1 MTRDVEP
8 SSLVRMDA
16 SEPGTNLIDP
26 VCGMNVNEPAP
37 ERQVEHRGQIY
48 HFCSTGCCKKF
59 AANPEGYLSGEVADA
74 GDPDAVYTC
83 PMHPEIEQVGP
94 GACPL
99 CGMALEPKD
108 IRLQNLEADPELISL
123 RRRLAW
129 SVLPAGMVFFLAMG
143 EMIPGNPL
151 TTLFSDTTRGW
162 IQLVLTTP
170 IVFVAGS
177 IFFQRAWVS
186 LRTGHLNMFTL
197 VAIGSGSAWAFS
209 TIQILFPHALGGLP
223 HQSAGGAPE
232 LYFETA
238 AIIVILVLLGQVI
251 ELGARAKTGS
261 AVKALLGLEPPTA
274 RRVAPDGEEDEI
286 GVDAVQVGDR
296 LRVRPGEKIPVDG
309 RVTEGQS
316 WVDESMLT
324 GEAVHISKDIGDR
337 VSGGTLNGNGSFLF
351 EADRIG
357 KDTLLAQIVN
367 LVGEAQRSRAPI
379 DRLADKVSGIFV
391 PVVLLISAI
400 SFGVWLVWGPEPRLS
415 YAMMA
420 AVAVLMIACP
430 CALGLA
436 TPMAV
441 MVGIGRGAQA
451 GVLVKDAA
459 ALETLAVVDTV
470 ILDKTGTLTEGNARL
485 VTVEGPT
492 ELLSFAASVETAS
505 EHPIAEAIVAGAKAR
520 DIAVPAVE
528 DFVSRPGIG
537 VFGTVNSRK
546 VAVGSE
552 RLIGP
557 DIADPDQI
565 ADQASDLRQQGETVV
580 LVAIDGRIV
589 GVLGVADP
597 IKETASQALRE
608 LENLGISVVMATGD
622 NPTTAEAVARQ
633 LGLERFEGSMLPG
646 DKSALVSRL
655 QAEGKIV
662 AMAGDGVNDAPAL
675 AQAEVG
681 VAMGTG
687 TDVAIHS
694 SGLTLLSGDLLA
706 LVAARRLSQATRAN
720 IRENL
725 FFAFIYNA
733 AGVPVAAGVLYPSF
747 GILLNPMIAAMAMSL
762 SSICVIGNA
771 LRLRSAR
778 LN

>member
-1 MTRDVEP
+1 
-8 SSLVRMDA
+8 MDA

-74 GDPDAVYTC
+74 GDPDALYTC

-151 TTLFSDTTRGW
+151 TILFSDTTRGW

-337 VSGGTLNGNGSFLF
+337 VSGAPARTLQGPASGH
-351 EADRIG
+351 
-357 KDTLLAQIVN
+357 
-367 LVGEAQRSRAPI
+367 RSR
-379 DRLADKVSGIFV
+379 R
-391 PVVLLISAI
+391 
-400 SFGVWLVWGPEPRLS
+400 
-415 YAMMA
+415 
-420 AVAVLMIACP
+420 
-430 CALGLA
+430 
-436 TPMAV
+436 
-441 MVGIGRGAQA
+441 Q
-451 GVLVKDAA
+451 AA
-459 ALETLAVVDTV
+459 A
-470 ILDKTGTLTEGNARL
+470 AR
-485 VTVEGPT
+485 TSGKPT
-492 ELLSFAASVETAS
+492 
-505 EHPIAEAIVAGAKAR
+505 
-520 DIAVPAVE
+520 
-528 DFVSRPGIG
+528 RPG
-537 VFGTVNSRK
+537 
-546 VAVGSE
+546 
-552 RLIGP
+552 P
-557 DIADPDQI
+557 
-565 ADQASDLRQQGETVV
+565 
-580 LVAIDGRIV
+580 
-589 GVLGVADP
+589 
-597 IKETASQALRE
+597 
-608 LENLGISVVMATGD
+608 
-622 NPTTAEAVARQ
+622 
-633 LGLERFEGSMLPG
+633 
-646 DKSALVSRL
+646 
-655 QAEGKIV
+655 
-662 AMAGDGVNDAPAL
+662 
-675 AQAEVG
+675 
-681 VAMGTG
+681 
-687 TDVAIHS
+687 
-694 SGLTLLSGDLLA
+694 
-706 LVAARRLSQATRAN
+706 
-720 IRENL
+720 
-725 FFAFIYNA
+725 
-733 AGVPVAAGVLYPSF
+733 PV
-747 GILLNPMIAAMAMSL
+747 
-762 SSICVIGNA
+762 C
-771 LRLRSAR
+771 
-778 LN
+778 